1 MPAGNLVGILGGKM
15 AKGKD
20 TAFFCNECGYE
31 TSKWMGQ
38 CPICHSWNSFSEG
51 LKIEKSASRKDS
63 GIPASA
69 PMLMK
74 DISVDD
80 ETRIMSGC
88 KELDRVLGGG
98 LVQGSLI
105 LVGGDP
111 GIGKSTLLLQSCGRY
126 CKSGKNVLY
135 VSGEESLRQV
145 KLRSDRLEDSSPD
158 LCLLC
163 ETDLARI
170 ERHIK
175 DKKPD
180 IVVIDSIQTMYCD
193 SVASAPGSVSQVREA
208 TAVLLQ
214 LSKGLGITIFL
225 VGHVTKEGQVAG
237 PRVLEHMVDTVLYF
251 EGERTASYRIL
262 RAVKNRFGST
272 DEIGVFEMRS
282 GGLKEVENPS
292 EFLLTGRPTGI
303 SGSIVTCCMEGS
315 RPVLLEIQALIS
327 RTNFGNPRRSG
338 NGVDYNRMNLLVA
351 VLEKR
356 LGLPL
361 YECDAYLNVTG
372 GMKISEP
379 AMDVGIAAAIISSFR
394 DLAIDERTI
403 LFGEIG
409 LTGEIRSVSG
419 SQQRINEASKLGFT
433 KCILPAVSLKG
444 LEIPKDM
451 VCVGVNNVY
460 DLMSALT

>member
-1 MPAGNLVGILGGKM
+1 M

-20 TAFFCNECGYE
+20 TAFFCSECGFE
-31 TSKWMGQ
+31 SAKWQGQ
-38 CPICHSWNSFSEG
+38 CPVCHTWNSFVEAPKSE
-51 LKIEKSASRKDS
+51 RKAGRRES
-63 GIPASA
+63 SLSSSA
-69 PMLMK
+69 PVLIK
-74 DISVDD
+74 EVSTDSEDRV
-80 ETRIMSGC
+80 MSGY

-111 GIGKSTLLLQSCGRY
+111 GIGKSTLLLQACGKY
-126 CKSGKNVLY
+126 CSVGKNVLY
-135 VSGEESLRQV
+135 ISGEESLRQV
-145 KLRSDRLEDSSPD
+145 KLRSDRLEDSSSE
-158 LCLLC
+158 LWLLC
-163 ETDLARI
+163 ETDLGRI
-170 ERHIK
+170 EGHIK
-175 DKKPD
+175 DRKPD

-193 SVASAPGSVSQVREA
+193 SVSSAPGSVAQIREA

-225 VGHVTKEGQVAG
+225 VGHVTKEGMVAG

-251 EGERTASYRIL
+251 EGERTAAYRIL

-303 SGSIVTCCMEGS
+303 SGSVVTCCMEGT

-361 YECDAYLNVTG
+361 YECDAYVNVTG
-372 GMKISEP
+372 GMKVAEP
-379 AMDVGIAAAIISSFR
+379 AMDMGIAAAIISSFR
-394 DLAIDERTI
+394 DIVVGERTI

-433 KCILPAVSLKG
+433 KCILPEVSLKG
-444 LEIPKDM
+444 LELPDGM
-451 VCVGVNNVY
+451 TCVGVKNVY
-460 DLMSALT
+460 ELMSALT